1 MKTLSTADWVLEKRF
16 ITTMLSSLQSFP
28 RVIGQIET
36 IVCLL
41 VNLMVSCNCM
51 EMNLECFYI
60 VVIITTVTVLCAVVL
75 LVFNDQTFS
84 VYQYCRSPRCVR
96 ERERERERDRQTDTQ
111 RERERE
117 RERELIVFGVY
128 VCVCVA

>member
-1 MKTLSTADWVLEKRF
+1 MFSLLITCSMKTLSTADWVLEKRF

-84 VYQYCRSPRCVR
+84 VYQYCRLLNLFLLSATIIFHGYC
-96 ERERERERDRQTDTQ
+96 
-111 RERERE
+111 
-117 RERELIVFGVY
+117 
-128 VCVCVA
+128 